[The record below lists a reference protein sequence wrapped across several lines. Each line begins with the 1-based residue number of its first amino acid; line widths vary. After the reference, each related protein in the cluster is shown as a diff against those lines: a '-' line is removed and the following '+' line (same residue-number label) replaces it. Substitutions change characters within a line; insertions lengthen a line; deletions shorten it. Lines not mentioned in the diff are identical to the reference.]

1 MSVLSGTQL
10 DLLSCLNVSN
20 GVAKIEDQE
29 PIADYIW
36 FVSQDADITPE
47 LYNYCDK
54 LFTSNLLVLDLE
66 TYGVEMP
73 ENGEYKRK
81 QTNAQSYKKGKTSGL
96 QELALSPIYGD
107 IRLLQLASL
116 SSDKVLVVDF
126 KTKWDRP
133 QLSIKYKEFIDY
145 LIEKIRDFAKRKGV
159 FIGHNIGFDLGFL
172 RAKYEIKTWKAYDT
186 MIMSQLLSAGILTHK
201 HGLKDCC
208 YRYLG
213 IDVDKTEQLA
223 DNSLPLR
230 NAQINYAASDI
241 VNTGDL
247 FLRLRQEIKL
257 ARLEAVTE
265 IEAQFTPALVEINYW
280 GMPVD
285 LAELNRQINWYN
297 RKLMELDQEFQQIH
311 PGLNIRSSQQIAGII
326 ALLNKRDAEQDDEIG
341 EQVDS
346 IETDVFNAI
355 QTVKA
360 KGSSKSDLA
369 LLNDHRVVQL
379 VVDFRT
385 VSIYLNY
392 CQQVKQEIV
401 WIEGVPRVSGSIRQ
415 LTRKG
420 QGRTCS
426 GNKNAPVKCQGSNLQ
441 NPPNSAK
448 APKRLKKAGCP
459 NLRDI
464 FKAPHALEIPKSHV
478 FLFNFYYLHRAE
490 ITFLYLFTNLRTIDQ
505 DLPAAHLAI
514 ATYMSGETA
523 IEDAARDKIDLHAIT
538 MKNVFDVVEDYKEFR
553 HLSVKEITAINKNK
567 SHELFPRFNTIRSVC
582 KNVVYGSLNRQSAPT
597 LQNTVKVQQN
607 IEIPLSICEG
617 MINAFP
623 KVFPKIAQLLDD
635 LWKKANSDERKMFLW
650 GQDGRLIHYK
660 DHERLGIND
669 DQINHIYGV
678 FLDSDATFNTVGYH
692 RRVFSYCKT
701 NSYGRKYVPT
711 SDVANCWLAT
721 ESSIMK
727 HAIARIYQRAVLER
741 NLDLRL
747 GLICH
752 DEIVATCPEWQ
763 SVDCSRIVKKEMLAA
778 MEHFTGNGKI
788 PYPEMKKPAFYLVMD
803 GWDH

>member
-20 GVAKIEDQE
+20 GVAKIDNQE

-36 FVSQDADITPE
+36 FVSQEADITLK
-47 LYNYCDK
+47 LYDYCDK

-66 TYGVEMP
+66 TYGAEMP

-81 QTNAQSYKKGKTSGL
+81 QTNAQAYKKGKTTGL

-145 LIEKIRDFAKRKGV
+145 LIEKIRQFAKRKGA

-172 RAKYEIKTWKAYDT
+172 RAKYGIKTWKAYDT

-208 YRYLG
+208 GRYLG
-213 IDVDKTEQLA
+213 IYVDKTEQLA

-247 FLRLRQEIKL
+247 FLRLRQEIEL
-257 ARLEAVTE
+257 AELEEVTE
-265 IEAQFTPALVEINYW
+265 IEAAFTPALVEINYW

-285 LAELNRQINWYN
+285 LNELNRQINWYN
-297 RKLMELDQEFQQIH
+297 KKLMELDQEFQQIH

-326 ALLNKRDAEQDDEIG
+326 ALLNKKDAEQDDEIG
-341 EQVDS
+341 EQLES

-426 GNKNAPVKCQGSNLQ
+426 GNKHAPVKCQGVNIQ
-441 NPPNSAK
+441 NPPAQKSIN
-448 APKRLKKAGCP
+448 KRLKSSGCP
-459 NLRDI
+459 SVRDI
-464 FKAPHALEIPKSHV
+464 FKAKQIELIAKTELRLIAQHESHALVWLMDFRIV
-478 FLFNFYYLHRAE
+478 
-490 ITFLYLFTNLRTIDQ
+490 DV

-514 ATYMSGETA
+514 ATYMSGEQDV
-523 IEDAARDKIDLHAIT
+523 EEGVDRHAIT
-538 MKNVFDVVEDYKEFR
+538 MKCVFDSVDSYKEHR
-553 HLSVKEITAINKNK
+553 HLSIKDITAINKKDDHN
-567 SHELFPRFNTIRSVC
+567 LFKKFTKIRSMC
-582 KNVVYGSLNRQSAPT
+582 KNVVYSGLNFGSAPT
-597 LQNTVKVQQN
+597 LQTTIKTNSNEEVAL
-607 IEIPLSICEG
+607 PICEA
-617 MINAFP
+617 MTEAFP
-623 KVFPKIAQLLDD
+623 VILPKIAELREI
-635 LWKKANSDERKMFLW
+635 LWKKANDNKICIDGHWYGTF
-650 GQDGRLIHYK
+650 QDDYGTYSTPGYR
-660 DHERLGIND
+660 RR
-669 DQINHIYGV
+669 IYS
-678 FLDSDATFNTVGYH
+678 F
-692 RRVFSYCKT
+692 CKT
-701 NSYGRKYVPT
+701 NKADQHYVPKG
-711 SDVANCWLAT
+711 DIANCWLAS
-721 ESSIMK
+721 ESSSVK
-727 HAIARIYQRAVLER
+727 VGIAAIYQQGVFTEKF
-741 NLDLRL
+741 DLRL
-747 GLICH
+747 SSICH
-752 DEIVATCPEWQ
+752 DEVVLFCRKYQDIEVATLTQ
-763 SVDCSRIVKKEMLAA
+763 DSMKQGL
-778 MEHFTGNGKI
+778 EHFTGNGKI
-788 PYPEMKKPAFYLVMD
+788 PYPEMMKNPRKLISAS
-803 GWDH
+803 WEH

>member
-20 GVAKIEDQE
+20 GVAQIDNQE
-29 PIADYIW
+29 PIADCIW
-36 FVSQDADITPE
+36 FVSQDADITPK
-47 LYNYCDK
+47 LYDYCDK

-66 TYGVEMP
+66 TYGAEMP

-81 QTNAQSYKKGKTSGL
+81 QTNAQSYKKGKTTGL

-116 SSDKVLVVDF
+116 SSDRVLVVDF

-159 FIGHNIGFDLGFL
+159 FLGHNIGFDLGFL
-172 RAKYEIKTWKAYDT
+172 RAKYGIKTWKAYDT

-257 ARLEAVTE
+257 TRLEAVTE
-265 IEAQFTPALVEINYW
+265 IEAAFTPALVEINYW

-285 LAELNRQINWYN
+285 LNELNRQINWYN

-326 ALLNKRDAEQDDEIG
+326 ALLNKKDAEHDDEI
-341 EQVDS
+341 ESQLDS

-426 GNKNAPVKCQGSNLQ
+426 GNKNAPVKCQGVNIQ
-441 NPPNSAK
+441 NPPSLKSINA
-448 APKRLKKAGCP
+448 RLKACGCP
-459 NLRDI
+459 KVRDI
-464 FKAPHALEIPKSHV
+464 FKAKQIELIPKTELRLIAQHESHALVWLMDFRIV
-478 FLFNFYYLHRAE
+478 
-490 ITFLYLFTNLRTIDQ
+490 DV

-514 ATYMSGETA
+514 ATYMSGEQDV
-523 IEDAARDKIDLHAIT
+523 EEGVDRHAIT
-538 MKNVFDVVEDYKEFR
+538 MKCVFDSVDSYKEHR
-553 HLSVKEITAINKNK
+553 HLSIKDITAINKKDDHN
-567 SHELFPRFNTIRSVC
+567 LFKKFTKIRSMC
-582 KNVVYGSLNRQSAPT
+582 KNVVYSGLNFGSAPT
-597 LQNTVKVQQN
+597 LQTTIKTNSNEEVAL
-607 IEIPLSICEG
+607 PICEA
-617 MINAFP
+617 MTEAFP
-623 KVFPKIAQLLDD
+623 VILPKIAELRET
-635 LWKKANSDERKMFLW
+635 LWKKANDNKICIDGHWYGTF
-650 GQDGRLIHYK
+650 QDDYGTYSTPGYR
-660 DHERLGIND
+660 RR
-669 DQINHIYGV
+669 IYS
-678 FLDSDATFNTVGYH
+678 F
-692 RRVFSYCKT
+692 CKT
-701 NSYGRKYVPT
+701 NKADQHYVPKG
-711 SDVANCWLAT
+711 DIANCWLAS
-721 ESSIMK
+721 ESSSVK
-727 HAIARIYQRAVLER
+727 VGIATIYQQGVFTEKF
-741 NLDLRL
+741 DLRL
-747 GLICH
+747 SSICH
-752 DEIVATCPEWQ
+752 DEVVLFCRKYQDIEVATLTQ
-763 SVDCSRIVKKEMLAA
+763 DSMRQGL
-778 MEHFTGNGKI
+778 EHFTGNGKI
-788 PYPEMKKPAFYLVMD
+788 PYPEMMKNPRKLISAS
-803 GWDH
+803 WEH

>member
-20 GVAKIEDQE
+20 GVAQIENQE

-36 FVSQDADITPE
+36 FISQDADITPE
-47 LYNYCDK
+47 LYDYCDN

-107 IRLLQLASL
+107 IRLLQLAAL
-116 SSDKVLVVDF
+116 SSDRVLVVDF

-133 QLSIKYKEFIDY
+133 QLSIKYKEFIDC
-145 LIEKIRDFAKRKGV
+145 LIEKIRDFAKKKGV

-172 RAKYEIKTWKAYDT
+172 RAKYSIKTWKAYDT

-208 YRYLG
+208 GRYLG
-213 IDVDKTEQLA
+213 IYVDKTEQLA

-257 ARLEAVTE
+257 TRLEAVTE
-265 IEAQFTPALVEINYW
+265 IEAEFTPALVEINYW

-285 LAELNRQINWYN
+285 LGELNRQINWYN

-326 ALLNKRDAEQDDEIG
+326 ALLNKKDAEQDDEIG

-426 GNKNAPVKCQGSNLQ
+426 GNKNAPVKCQGVNIQ
-441 NPPNSAK
+441 NPPAQKSIN
-448 APKRLKKAGCP
+448 KRLKSSGCP
-459 NLRDI
+459 SVRDI
-464 FKAPHALEIPKSHV
+464 FKAKQIELIPKIELSLIAQHE
-478 FLFNFYYLHRAE
+478 LHSLVWLMDFR
-490 ITFLYLFTNLRTIDQ
+490 IVDV

-514 ATYMSGETA
+514 ATYMSGEQDV
-523 IEDAARDKIDLHAIT
+523 EKGVDRHAIT
-538 MKNVFDVVEDYKEFR
+538 MKCVFDSVDSYKEHR
-553 HLSVKEITAINKNK
+553 HLSIRDITAINKNENHK
-567 SHELFPRFNTIRSVC
+567 LFKKFTRIRSMC
-582 KNVVYGSLNRQSAPT
+582 KSVVFSGLNFGSAPT
-597 LQNTVKVQQN
+597 LQTTIKTNSNEEVAL
-607 IEIPLSICEG
+607 PICEA
-617 MINAFP
+617 MTEAFP
-623 KVFPKIAQLLDD
+623 VILPKIAELREI
-635 LWKKANSDERKMFLW
+635 LWKKANDNKICIDGHWYGTF
-650 GQDGRLIHYK
+650 QDDYGTYSTPGYR
-660 DHERLGIND
+660 RR
-669 DQINHIYGV
+669 IYS
-678 FLDSDATFNTVGYH
+678 F
-692 RRVFSYCKT
+692 CKT
-701 NSYGRKYVPT
+701 NKADQHYVPKG
-711 SDVANCWLAT
+711 DIANCWLAS
-721 ESSIMK
+721 ESSSVK
-727 HAIARIYQRAVLER
+727 VGIAAIYQQGVFTEKF
-741 NLDLRL
+741 DLRL
-747 GLICH
+747 SSICH
-752 DEIVATCPEWQ
+752 DEVVLFCRKYQDIEVATLTQ
-763 SVDCSRIVKKEMLAA
+763 YSMRQGL
-778 MEHFTGNGKI
+778 EHFTGNGKI
-788 PYPEMKKPAFYLVMD
+788 PYPDMMKNPRNLISAS
-803 GWDH
+803 WEH

>member
-20 GVAKIEDQE
+20 GVAKIDNQE

-36 FVSQDADITPE
+36 FVSQEADITLK
-47 LYNYCDK
+47 LYDYCDN

-116 SSDKVLVVDF
+116 SSDRVLVVDF

-145 LIEKIRDFAKRKGV
+145 LIEKIRQFAKRKGV

-172 RAKYEIKTWKAYDT
+172 RAKFEIKTWKAYDT

-208 YRYLG
+208 GRYLG
-213 IDVDKTEQLA
+213 IYVDKTEQLA

-230 NAQINYAASDI
+230 NTQINYAASDI

-247 FLRLRQEIKL
+247 FLRLRQEIEL
-257 ARLEAVTE
+257 AELEEVTE
-265 IEAQFTPALVEINYW
+265 IEAEFTPALVEINYW

-285 LAELNRQINWYN
+285 LGELNRQINWYN
-297 RKLMELDQEFQQIH
+297 KKLMELDQEFQQIH

-326 ALLNKRDAEQDDEIG
+326 ALLNKKDAEQDDEIG
-341 EQVDS
+341 EQLES
-346 IETDVFNAI
+346 IETDIFNAI

-426 GNKNAPVKCQGSNLQ
+426 GNKNAPVKCQGVNIQ
-441 NPPNSAK
+441 NPPQSSK
-448 APKRLKKAGCP
+448 APQRLIDSGCP
-459 NLRDI
+459 DLRAI
-464 FKAPHALEIPKSHV
+464 FQAPRVFPIPKNPV
-478 FLFNFYYLHRAE
+478 FLLRFYYLFDVE
-490 ITFLYLFTNLRTIDQ
+490 LLFCYLTMNMRTIDQ

-514 ATYMSGETA
+514 ATYFSGETVIA
-523 IEDAARDKIDLHAIT
+523 EAAKNKIDLHAIT
-538 MKNVFDVVEDYKEFR
+538 MKTVFDAVNDYAEYR
-553 HLSVKEITAINKNK
+553 HMDIKQITKINKDE
-567 SHELFPRFNTIRSVC
+567 SHPLFKKFDKIRGIC

-597 LQNTVKVQQN
+597 LQNTIKVQQK
-607 IEIPLSICEG
+607 EEVPLHICEG
-617 MINAFP
+617 MIDAFP
-623 KVFPKIAQLLDD
+623 KVFPQIARILES
-635 LWKKANSDERKMFLW
+635 LWKQANSKIVEI
-650 GQDGRLIHYK
+650 DGHK
-660 DHERLGIND
+660 
-669 DQINHIYGV
+669 YGV
-678 FLDSDATFNTVGYH
+678 FYDDTADHFTPGYRRRIYSFCKKNSD
-692 RRVFSYCKT
+692 
-701 NSYGRKYVPT
+701 GREYVST
-711 SDVANCWLAT
+711 SAVANCWLAT
-721 ESSIMK
+721 EASIMK
-727 HAIARIYQRAVLER
+727 RAIARIYQRAVLEQG
-741 NLDLRL
+741 LDLRL
-747 GLICH
+747 GSICH
-752 DEIVATCPEWQ
+752 DEVVATCYQ
-763 SVDCSRIVKKEMLAA
+763 YQATDCAQIIKEETLAA
-778 MEHFTGNGKI
+778 MQHFTWDHDNNKPKL
-788 PYPEMKKPAFYLVMD
+788 PYPAMEKPAYKLVRD
-803 GWDH
+803 GWSH

>member
-20 GVAKIEDQE
+20 GVAQIEDQE
-29 PIADYIW
+29 PIADYIS

-47 LYNYCDK
+47 LYNYCDN

-66 TYGVEMP
+66 TYGAEMP

-81 QTNAQSYKKGKTSGL
+81 QTNAQSYKKGKTTGL

-133 QLSIKYKEFIDY
+133 QLSIKYKEFIGY

-172 RAKYEIKTWKAYDT
+172 RAKYGIKTWKAYDT

-257 ARLEAVTE
+257 AELEEVTE
-265 IEAQFTPALVEINYW
+265 IEADFTPALVEINYW

-326 ALLNKRDAEQDDEIG
+326 ALLNKRDAEQDEEI
-341 EQVDS
+341 ELQLDS
-346 IETDVFNAI
+346 VETDVFNAI

-426 GNKNAPVKCQGSNLQ
+426 GNKNAPVKCQGVNIQ
-441 NPPNSAK
+441 NPPAQKSIN
-448 APKRLKKAGCP
+448 KRLKTSGCP
-459 NLRDI
+459 SVRDI
-464 FKAPHALEIPKSHV
+464 FKAKQIELIAKTELRLIAQHESHALVWLMDFRIV
-478 FLFNFYYLHRAE
+478 
-490 ITFLYLFTNLRTIDQ
+490 DV

-523 IEDAARDKIDLHAIT
+523 IEDCAKNKIDLHAIT
-538 MKNVFDVVEDYKEFR
+538 MHSVFGSVDKYKQYR
-553 HLSVKEITAINKNK
+553 HLDIKEITKINKTKTEQLHKDFDN
-567 SHELFPRFNTIRSVC
+567 IRSC
-582 KNVVYGSLNRQSAPT
+582 AKCVVYGGLNNQSAPT
-597 LQNTVKVQQN
+597 LQNTIKVMQGEEV
-607 IEIPLSICEG
+607 EIDICEA
-617 MINAFP
+617 MVNAFP
-623 KVFPKIAQLLDD
+623 NIFPRIAELRDT
-635 LWKKANSDERKMFLW
+635 LWKKANDTRICVDGHWYGTF
-650 GQDGRLIHYK
+650 QDDYGKYSTPGYR
-660 DHERLGIND
+660 RR
-669 DQINHIYGV
+669 IYS
-678 FLDSDATFNTVGYH
+678 F
-692 RRVFSYCKT
+692 CKT
-701 NSYGRKYVPT
+701 NKADQQYVPKG
-711 SDVANCWLAT
+711 DIANCWLAS
-721 ESSIMK
+721 ESSSVK
-727 HAIARIYQRAVLER
+727 VGIATIYQQGVFTEKF
-741 NLDLRL
+741 DLRL
-747 GLICH
+747 SSICH
-752 DEIVATCPEWQ
+752 DEVVLFCRKYQDIEVATLTQ
-763 SVDCSRIVKKEMLAA
+763 DSMRQGL
-778 MEHFTGNGKI
+778 EHFTGNGKI
-788 PYPEMKKPAFYLVMD
+788 PYPDMMKNPRKLISAS
-803 GWDH
+803 WEH